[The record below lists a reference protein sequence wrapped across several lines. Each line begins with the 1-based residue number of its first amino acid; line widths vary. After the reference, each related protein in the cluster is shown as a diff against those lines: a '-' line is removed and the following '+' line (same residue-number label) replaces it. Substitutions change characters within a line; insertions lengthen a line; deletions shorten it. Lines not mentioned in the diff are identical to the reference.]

1 MIPNITNNTIED
13 NDETTDKFKTIRR
26 FLYGRNAIKE
36 GVNRELIVAA
46 AYKGDI
52 RWSYAPAT
60 LEQAVGYLKC
70 QYQYDPLYESD
81 RELFF
86 NS

>member
-1 MIPNITNNTIED
+1 L
-13 NDETTDKFKTIRR
+13 KQ
-26 FLYGRNAIKE
+26 